1 MSQTFVPEDPQRFAT
16 AMRRFDEENSRD
28 PNVQPYNGKTVPRE
42 LAYSE
47 WLSAWVLR
55 LKPEASEAL
64 RLAAR
69 SAHLCRWVISRDT
82 YPSTRAGYLRWRE
95 ALKQFHA
102 QKVATI
108 LAEAGYS
115 QTAIEQVQ
123 GLVSKRAFPNDP
135 ESRVL
140 EDALCLVFLEHQLA
154 DLAEK
159 NPADKMVNALQKSW
173 KKMTPMAR
181 EIARGLSFEPRER
194 ALLDR
199 ALSVNEADQD

>member
-102 QKVATI
+102 QKVPRS
-108 LAEAGYS
+108 S
-115 QTAIEQVQ
+115 QRQAIPKQ
-123 GLVSKRAFPNDP
+123 LS
-135 ESRVL
+135 SRSR
-140 EDALCLVFLEHQLA
+140 DWSQ
-154 DLAEK
+154 
-159 NPADKMVNALQKSW
+159 S
-173 KKMTPMAR
+173 
-181 EIARGLSFEPRER
+181 GLSPMIQKAGSSKTRY
-194 ALLDR
+194 ALYFLNINWPIWPKKTLR
-199 ALSVNEADQD
+199 TKWSMHCKKAGRK

>member
-1 MSQTFVPEDPQRFAT
+1 MSQSFVPEDPERFA
-16 AMRRFDEENSRD
+16 AALRRFDEENSRD
-28 PNVQPYNGKTVPRE
+28 PNVQLINGKSVPRE

-55 LKPEASEAL
+55 LKPQASEAL

-69 SAHLCRWVISRDT
+69 SAHLCRWAIGRDT
-82 YPSTRAGYLRWRE
+82 YPSNRAGYLRWRE

-102 QKVATI
+102 QKVAAI
-108 LAEAGYS
+108 LAQAGYS
-115 QTAIEQVQ
+115 QTVIAHVQ
-123 GLVSKRAFPNDP
+123 GLVSKRAFPSDP

-159 NPADKMVNALQKSW
+159 NPADKVVNALQKSW
-173 KKMTPMAR
+173 KKMTPMAQ

-199 ALSVNEADQD
+199 ALSANQH